1 MMFSVRPGTTADLAE
16 LEAIE
21 TTFTTDQ
28 VWQVEYRTEADEF
41 AVRFRPTR
49 LPRPVSAPVG
59 GPPPAEWPQA
69 DLFLVALDPLNGQR
83 VGAMVATTDSRRGV
97 AQLALILVAPQ
108 YRRQGAGR
116 ALLRAASQWA
126 RGVGLAA
133 IVAEVRTQ
141 NHPASRFLMRCG
153 FVVCGYNDRV
163 FPGRDIA
170 LLMCADLSAGGAH

>member
-1 MMFSVRPGTTADLAE
+1 MMFSVRPGASDDIVE

-28 VWQVEYRTEADEF
+28 VWQVEYRREGEEL

-49 LPRPVSAPVG
+49 LPRPVVAPIG

-69 DLFLVALDPLNGQR
+69 NLFLVALDPLTGQR
-83 VGAMVATTDSRRGV
+83 VGALVATIDSHRGV
-97 AQLALILVAPQ
+97 AQLALILVAPSH
-108 YRRQGAGR
+108 RRQGAGR
-116 ALLRAASQWA
+116 ALLRAASQWG
-126 RGVGLAA
+126 RGAGVAA
-133 IVAEVRTQ
+133 IVAEARTQ
-141 NHPASRFLMRCG
+141 NYPASRFLMRCG

-170 LLMCADLSAGGAH
+170 LLMCADISAGGVH